1 MFHIFTL
8 VSLQAQQPSSSA
20 LVGCCTTRRPTPAT
34 GPRMWPAARSIVSI
48 SVGTL
53 GSRALQNQDYPDDAL
68 QLRSAAH
75 QQTVSVQRQNTHSL
89 YSSSVQG

>member
-8 VSLQAQQPSSSA
+8 LSLQAQQLSSSA

-48 SVGTL
+48 SSWHFKAAEHCRSRITL
-53 GSRALQNQDYPDDAL
+53 MMHCS
-68 QLRSAAH
+68 
-75 QQTVSVQRQNTHSL
+75 
-89 YSSSVQG
+89 